1 LTDII
6 FLVLLFVHI
15 GTVVLWMGAAVL
27 FVSVFGPLIAKLS
40 GPTKMDFMKIIG
52 PAYEKYL
59 IRNATIAIVA
69 GLILYAYISQPGS
82 GLAPT
87 SAGAPWLLAGILLA
101 LVAYIIGL
109 AVIRSANHKLWSLM
123 SQAPLAQT
131 GSPPSP
137 EAQALQR
144 RVAASS
150 GIQALLLVLALLFMV
165 LGANL

>member
-1 LTDII
+1 LTDFI

-27 FVSVFGPLIAKLS
+27 FVSVFGPLMAKLS
-40 GPTKMDFMKIIG
+40 GPTKIDFTKIIG
-52 PAYEKYL
+52 PAYEKYV

-87 SAGAPWLLAGILLA
+87 SAGMPWLLAGILFA
-101 LVAYIIGL
+101 LGAYIIGL

-123 SQAPLAQT
+123 SQAQLAQT
-131 GSPPSP
+131 GAAPP

-150 GIQALLLVLALLFMV
+150 GLQALFLALALLCMV